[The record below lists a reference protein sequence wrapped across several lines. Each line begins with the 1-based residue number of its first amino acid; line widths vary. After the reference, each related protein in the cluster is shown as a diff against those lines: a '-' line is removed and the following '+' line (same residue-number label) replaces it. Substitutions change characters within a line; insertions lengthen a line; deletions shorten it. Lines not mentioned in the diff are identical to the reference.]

1 MYSEEN
7 KPAFVAECNR
17 QLEKLMSLLSCLP
30 VTPENVGRLTHLTF
44 MLQLHIDM
52 LKDGINDNPNN

>member
-7 KPAFVAECNR
+7 QPAFVAECNR
-17 QLEKLMSLLSCLP
+17 QFDELTSLLSELP

-44 MLQLHIDM
+44 MLQMHIDV
-52 LKDGINDNPNN
+52 LKEGINDNPNN